1 VIIKGRVIK
10 YGDDINTDV
19 IIPGRY
25 LDLINSE
32 ELASHALED
41 LDPNF
46 FTKFTKGDILV
57 VGKNFGCGSSREQA
71 AMCLKYA
78 GVGAIIAKSLA
89 RIFYR
94 NAINQGLLVIES
106 SEAVNA
112 IISMDELEI
121 DLSAATIKNKTKNL
135 QFEIQPLPIFIQEIL
150 NDGGLICSLKKKL
163 RC

>member
-78 GVGAIIAKSLA
+78 GVGALIAKSFA

-106 SEAVNA
+106 SEAVDA

-121 DLSAATIKNKTKNL
+121 DLSAATIRDKTKNL

>member
-1 VIIKGRVIK
+1 MIIKGRVIK

-78 GVGAIIAKSLA
+78 GVGAIIAKSFA

-94 NAINQGLLVIES
+94 NAINQGLPIIES
-106 SEAVNA
+106 SEAVDV

-121 DLSAATIKNKTKNL
+121 DLSATTIRDKTKNL

-150 NDGGLICSLKKKL
+150 DDGGLICSLKKKL

>member
-1 VIIKGRVIK
+1 MIIKGRVIK

-78 GVGAIIAKSLA
+78 GVGALIAKSFA

-106 SEAVNA
+106 SEAVDA

-121 DLSAATIKNKTKNL
+121 DLSAATIRDKTKNL